1 MSIFHLSRPV
11 RRADLA
17 RGPVT
22 VEIVPTEAERASIV
36 RDFGLL
42 GLEAFAA
49 SVTLTEIRGGRGVR
63 ASGTLAARPVQ
74 ACVITLSPVV
84 QDMQTAIAVTLLEP
98 DLLPEEESEDGDTL
112 IDLDAEDVE
121 ALEGDTVDAGALAL
135 EEFALSLD
143 SAPRARGAELPE
155 AARDADGGEEHP
167 FARLA
172 ALKRGADPAGGA

>member
-22 VEIVPTEAERASIV
+22 VDIVPTEAERAAIV

-42 GLEAFAA
+42 GLDAFAA
-49 SVTLTEIRGGRGVR
+49 SVTLTEIRGGKGVR
-63 ASGTLAARPVQ
+63 ATGSLRARPVQ
-74 ACVITLSPVV
+74 ACVVTLDPVT
-84 QDMQTAIAVTLLEP
+84 QEMAAEIAVTLLAPE
-98 DLLPEEESEDGDTL
+98 LLPEEETAEGDTL

-143 SAPRARGAELPE
+143 PNPRAPGAELPAE
-155 AARDADGGEEHP
+155 AKDAGAAEEHP

-172 ALKRGADPAGGA
+172 ALKSGSGEPDAG